1 MVIRINKVAKNFLSI
16 SFANLSSQV
25 LTFLVVAY
33 YAHILSPNDFGD
45 LSTVQAL
52 MLYFTMFVMLGLQ
65 TYGTRE
71 VSKSEANIN
80 STVGN
85 IISLRILAFFI
96 SYVMLFTFSFL
107 NKGNNVFN
115 NLLLL
120 YGITLLP
127 SALNLDWVFSGL
139 QEMQHNAIYN
149 LIKNLL
155 PCIFI
160 FIFFKHK
167 EQIYLIPLFTSSGI
181 FVALLYQL
189 YVYFINKKFKILINL
204 KSEGFTQYIKFGLPF
219 MISGI
224 LAMINCNV
232 DRIVIRFTRS
242 AWEAGVYSA
251 GYNIIMF
258 LTNII
263 TLIFIPFF
271 PLLIKYYH
279 TKELDK
285 LKKIID
291 NILRIIALITFPIF
305 LGGVLLSKEIIL
317 LLFGEK
323 YLEGYVSFAILMIY
337 ILILFIREIY
347 GYCLNAWNLEKKYLN
362 IVFLSSMVNLI
373 LNLLFT
379 RFYGMN
385 IAAIITVLSEVINL
399 FLMRSFANNVL
410 KIQVLKQF
418 KITLIPTIIMGA
430 VIILLKYFNINVVV
444 NIFAAMIV
452 YFAAVIKMKY
462 ISIEELKMLI
472 YKKEGSI

>member
-1 MVIRINKVAKNFLSI
+1 MVIIINKVAKNFLSI
-16 SFANLSSQV
+16 SFANLISQV

-33 YAHILSPNDFGD
+33 YAHILSPSEFGD

-85 IISLRILAFFI
+85 IALLRIIAFFI
-96 SYVMLFTFSFL
+96 SYIMLFSFGFL
-107 NKGNNVFN
+107 NKGNTVFN

-127 SALNLDWVFSGL
+127 SSLNLEWVFSGL

-149 LIKNLL
+149 LIKNIL
-155 PCIFI
+155 PCILI
-160 FIFFKHK
+160 FIFFKQK
-167 EQIYLIPLFTSSGI
+167 EQIYLIPIFTSIGL
-181 FVALLYQL
+181 FAALIYQL
-189 YVYFINKKFKILINL
+189 YIYYINKSFKFLIKPKLENSL
-204 KSEGFTQYIKFGLPF
+204 RYIKYGLPF

-258 LTNII
+258 LTNIV

-271 PLLIKYYH
+271 PLLIKFYH

-285 LKKIID
+285 LKKVID
-291 NILRIIALITFPIF
+291 NIVRIIALVAFPIF
-305 LGGVLLSKEIIL
+305 VGGALLSKEIIL
-317 LLFGEK
+317 LLFGKK
-323 YLEGYVSFAILMIY
+323 YIEGYVSFSILMIY

-347 GYCLNAWNLEKKYLN
+347 GYCLNAWDLEKRYLK
-362 IVFLSSMVNLI
+362 IVFISSMVNLV
-373 LNLLFT
+373 LNLIFT
-379 RFYGMN
+379 RYYGMN
-385 IAAIITVLSEVINL
+385 IAAIITVLSEIINL
-399 FLMRSFANNVL
+399 LLMRRFANNVL

-418 KITLIPTIIMGA
+418 ENTLIPTIIMGA
-430 VIILLKYFNINVVV
+430 AILLIKYFNINVLV
-444 NIFAAMIV
+444 NIFAAIII
-452 YFAAVIKMKY
+452 YFATVIKFKY
-462 ISIEELKMLI
+462 ISIDELKMLI
-472 YKKEGSI
+472 SKKEGSI

>member
-399 FLMRSFANNVL
+399 FLMRRFANNVL

-452 YFAAVIKMKY
+452 YFATVIKMKY